1 MKGWAYNSVVGCLT
15 CSRPWLQTLALEKNI
30 VSEISS
36 MTVGIIFS
44 LVMKTDKY
52 V

>member
-1 MKGWAYNSVVGCLT
+1 MKGWAYNLVSNMFK
-15 CSRPWLQTLALEKNI
+15 TLASNISTGKNI